1 MTPGHTDDI
10 LTLMLRPFIKTL
22 LGIFIL
28 AWFLPNISYTDW
40 VALGLFSVVL
50 TLINLILKPILK
62 LLTLPINIVTL
73 GLFSVVV
80 NVALLWLALYLVP
93 SFTIA
98 PMVLFGVP
106 LGEFFTLVVISFAL
120 SLTQSFVSIF
130 L

>member
-1 MTPGHTDDI
+1 M
-10 LTLMLRPFIKTL
+10 LLLCLMLRPFIKTSL
-22 LGIFIL
+22 AIFIL

-40 VALGLFSVVL
+40 VALILFSVVL
-50 TLINLILKPILK
+50 TLINLIFKPILK

-73 GLFSVVV
+73 GLFSVIV

-93 SFTIA
+93 SFTIS

-106 LGEFFTLVVISFAL
+106 LGEFFTFVFISFAL
-120 SLTQSFVSIF
+120 SLTQSFISIF

>member
-1 MTPGHTDDI
+1 
-10 LTLMLRPFIKTL
+10 MLRPFIKTL

>member
-1 MTPGHTDDI
+1 MKRMNI
-10 LTLMLRPFIKTL
+10 ANKLTLLRIILIVPFI
-22 LGIFIL
+22 IIL